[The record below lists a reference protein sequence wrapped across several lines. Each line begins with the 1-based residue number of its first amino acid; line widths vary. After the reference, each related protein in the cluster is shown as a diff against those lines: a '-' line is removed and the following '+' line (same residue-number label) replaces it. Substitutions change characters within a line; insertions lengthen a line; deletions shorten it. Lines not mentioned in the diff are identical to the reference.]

1 MNIVRLAVSLLMTA
15 AFVPVFAANQGLDP
29 AALLKPP
36 TDTWPTYNGD
46 YTGRRYSTLSQINQS
61 NVHQLTPAWV
71 MQVRS
76 VEIKSTPLLVNGIL
90 YFTAPDNVWAAD
102 ARSGKIIWHYHRES
116 QGDHIGQRGV
126 GMYKDWL
133 YFETPDCHLICL
145 NAKDGT
151 ERWNIELADPKQGY
165 FATMAPLIVR
175 NHVIVGVSGDVTD
188 VPGFLDSIDP
198 ETGKLQWRWYTEP
211 KPGEPGS
218 ETWPQGTDAI
228 SHGGGMTWMTGT
240 YDPDLNQIIGA

>member
-1 MNIVRLAVSLLMTA
+1 MSRTRLPSRTRKLQELLNEHTSTYRSASFGCFNSLFWRDA
-15 AFVPVFAANQGLDP
+15 GLDP

-46 YTGRRYSTLSQINQS
+46 YSGRRYSTLSQIDQS

-76 VEIKSTPLLVNGIL
+76 VGIKSTPLLVNGIL

-102 ARSGKIIWHYHRES
+102 ARTGRTIWHYNRES

-133 YFETPDCHLICL
+133 YFETPDCHLISL

-151 ERWNIELADPKQGY
+151 VRWDVELADPKLGY
-165 FATMAPLIVR
+165 FATMAPLVVR

-188 VPGFLDSIDP
+188 IPGFLDSIDP
-198 ETGKLQWRWYTEP
+198 ETGKRQWRW
-211 KPGEPGS
+211 
-218 ETWPQGTDAI
+218 
-228 SHGGGMTWMTGT
+228 
-240 YDPDLNQIIGA
+240 